1 MPHGLIT
8 GQESEKQ
15 DKSNQLVLAM
25 EERSPGEFHREND
38 TCKIP
43 ENRGEQLT
51 KLGDDV
57 KFFKA
62 VMMRTFCEEL
72 IK

>member
-1 MPHGLIT
+1 MLF
-8 GQESEKQ
+8 K
-15 DKSNQLVLAM
+15 N
-25 EERSPGEFHREND
+25 

-72 IK
+72 PK